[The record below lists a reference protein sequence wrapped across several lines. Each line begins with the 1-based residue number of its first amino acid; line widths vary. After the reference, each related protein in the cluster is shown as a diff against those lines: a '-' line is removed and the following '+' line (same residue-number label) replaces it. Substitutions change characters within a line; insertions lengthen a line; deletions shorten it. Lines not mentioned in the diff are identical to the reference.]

1 MSPSDPPEP
10 PVEHTRSSEK
20 STLLR
25 LAREDDVRT
34 RKSVVRFIIGVSTGF
49 ASAVVVMSIGVSL
62 DQMWLFYLGMG
73 MAVLGILAIRLRF

>member
-1 MSPSDPPEP
+1 MTTSDSTEP
-10 PVEHTRSSEK
+10 PVDASGPPDK
-20 STLLR
+20 STLVR

-34 RKSVVRFIIGVSTGF
+34 RKSVVRFIIGVTVGF

-73 MAVLGILAIRLRF
+73 MAVLGIIAIRLRL